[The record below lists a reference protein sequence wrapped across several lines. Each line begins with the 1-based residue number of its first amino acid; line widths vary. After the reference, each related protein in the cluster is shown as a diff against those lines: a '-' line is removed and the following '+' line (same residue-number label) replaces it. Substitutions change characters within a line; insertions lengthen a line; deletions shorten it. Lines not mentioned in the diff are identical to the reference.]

1 MKRRKLLMFGL
12 PVALAVAL
20 LVYGLVGRERTLGA
34 LTRVS
39 NEQAIV
45 PVQVISP
52 QKGPSTRPLVLPG
65 TVRAWYE
72 APIFAQVVGYV
83 HSWSEDYG
91 ATVKAGQLLATI
103 DAPSL
108 DAQYAAAK
116 ANLGVAQANY
126 RLAASTAARWQALA
140 GTPAVSKQA

>member
-45 PVQVISP
+45 PVQIISP
-52 QKGPSTRPLVLPG
+52 QRGPATRPLVLPG

-83 HSWSEDYG
+83 QGWNADYG
-91 ATVKAGQLLATI
+91 ANVKAGQLLATI
-103 DAPSL
+103 DAPGL

-116 ANLGVAQANY
+116 ANLNVAQ
-126 RLAASTAARWQALA
+126 RSE
-140 GTPAVSKQA
+140 

>member
-20 LVYGLVGRERTLGA
+20 VVYGLVGRERALGA

-52 QKGPSTRPLVLPG
+52 QRGPSTRPLVLPG

-72 APIFAQVVGYV
+72 APIFAQVSGYV
-83 HSWSEDYG
+83 LSWNVDYG
-91 ATVKAGQLLATI
+91 AQVKAGQLLATI

-108 DAQYAAAK
+108 DAQYASAK
-116 ANLGVAQANY
+116 GSLGVAQANY
-126 RLAASTAARWQALA
+126 RLALTTAERWQALA
-140 GTPAVSKQA
+140 GTVAVSKQ